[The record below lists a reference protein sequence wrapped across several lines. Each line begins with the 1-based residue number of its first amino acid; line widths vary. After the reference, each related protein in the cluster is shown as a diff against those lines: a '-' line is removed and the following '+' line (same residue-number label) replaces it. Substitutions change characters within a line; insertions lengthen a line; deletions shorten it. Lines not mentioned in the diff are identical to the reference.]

1 MLANSVVV
9 QVKFE
14 PHQHFN
20 TGLELP
26 VLVLSN
32 GATDEVRAT
41 RCWMPSAI
49 VTSDS

>member
-1 MLANSVVV
+1 MLADSVMM
-9 QVKFE
+9 QIKFK
-14 PHQHFN
+14 PHQRLN